1 MKRYRGDPSGSTNG
15 RGVPNLERA
24 LEVSGPPDLEMSS
37 AGALKPE
44 GSEPVLPVFSSRGSP
59 GSQASI
65 APSLIFG
72 SPEPQ
77 LRMAADRCTVGGIVG
92 RQRQLR
98 QSPDTPGL
106 SEPPRRWAPP
116 PNPVSL
122 WARPIALYPITTMRS
137 SRCCRTQGHQHDRAG
152 SRTMPRALIGEDGG
166 MDHQH
171 GSPAGRRPR
180 APVGPTGLQLGMRR
194 LHP

>member
-1 MKRYRGDPSGSTNG
+1 MAPGKRGSLTTDRRYRASAGGPTAGIYKGGGSAGGPETRMKRYRGDPSGSMNG

-92 RQRQLR
+92 RRRQLR
-98 QSPDTPGL
+98 
-106 SEPPRRWAPP
+106 R
-116 PNPVSL
+116 
-122 WARPIALYPITTMRS
+122 
-137 SRCCRTQGHQHDRAG
+137 
-152 SRTMPRALIGEDGG
+152 
-166 MDHQH
+166 
-171 GSPAGRRPR
+171 SPAVAG
-180 APVGPTGLQLGMRR
+180 A
-194 LHP
+194 